1 MITMKQFLETVNYR
15 ITEGSEY
22 LWTCYGPNAYSL
34 DSWNGEDLGH
44 SLSMVF
50 DTENQTVYEVTAC
63 DYKQSRAYR
72 LINPDY
78 QAAYRTAAKNSS
90 SPNQAWDNIDYT
102 DLEVDEDWQHKAQ
115 AIVQGNVY
123 DTRVSIPLDLTEQEQ
138 LTLFRMAHE
147 RDMTFNDFCCDV
159 VQNYINNLTTR

>member
-1 MITMKQFLETVNYR
+1 MITMKQFLETTNYR

-22 LWTCYGPNAYSL
+22 LWACYGSNAYTL

-44 SLSMVF
+44 SLSMIF
-50 DTENQTVYEVTAC
+50 DTKNQTVYEVTVC
-63 DYKQSRAYR
+63 DYKNSRAYR

-78 QAAYRTAAKNSS
+78 TAAYRTAAKNKEMAD
-90 SPNQAWDNIDYT
+90 QAWDNVNYT
-102 DLEVDEDWQHKAQ
+102 DLEVDEDWLNKAQ
-115 AIVQGNVY
+115 AIVQGVDY
-123 DTRVSIPLDLTEQEQ
+123 DTRVTIPLDLTEQEQ